1 MATRISEQRQA
12 AYYIGLGLQIL
23 GGLLFASTFVTSFM
37 HFGDFN
43 NFDGQVRSTGI
54 RAMAGMG
61 LLIVGGVVRAIGA
74 RGLAGS
80 GVILDPQRARQD
92 LEPFSR
98 MAGGMA
104 KDVLDEAEIKLG
116 SQPTQVIMVRCRACQ
131 ELNQETANFCQKCGN
146 KL

>member
-1 MATRISEQRQA
+1 MSTRISQERQA

-23 GGLLFASTFVTSFM
+23 GGLLFASTFVTSVM

-43 NFDGQVRSTGI
+43 DFGGQVRSTSL

-61 LLIVGGVVRAIGA
+61 LLIVGGLVRTVSA

-80 GVILDPQRARQD
+80 GMILDPQRARQD

-116 SQPTQVIMVRCRACQ
+116 SQPTQVIMVRCRSCQ
-131 ELNQETANFCQKCGN
+131 ELNQETANFCQKCGHQ
-146 KL
+146 L